1 MKAKAESSSEDDS
14 SDESEDESED
24 EKVTNLFYLF
34 NLHIFVFEN
43 GD

>member
-1 MKAKAESSSEDDS
+1 MKAKAESSSEEDS